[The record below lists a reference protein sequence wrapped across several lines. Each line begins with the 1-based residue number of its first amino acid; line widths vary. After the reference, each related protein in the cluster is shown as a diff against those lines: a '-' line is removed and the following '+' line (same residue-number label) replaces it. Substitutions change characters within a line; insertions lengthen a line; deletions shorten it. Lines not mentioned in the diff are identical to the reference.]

1 MVGKN
6 DLKALLN
13 LDVLDCTNRTYLIG
27 KYDLPYVNCP
37 DFVDVD
43 YLALY
48 SEIKNYQKT
57 DRTAVCFYQ
66 YDRKFDGVG
75 GIFNAIYYHDKRLL
89 SKYKE
94 RLKGIRFAIAPDY
107 SQCGDVPKIENLYRL
122 FKSRIVSLW
131 LLLECDILVIP
142 NISYAN
148 EDYFDVML
156 DGMEDCSVVAFST
169 KGSVRNVGQSNLLLK
184 AIKCTVDRLKRL
196 KKIIV
201 YSVMPDDSKT
211 LQLFDYALSHG
222 VRVIAPNN
230 LLKERNAVRQKE
242 VFSYGEI

>member
-1 MVGKN
+1 MVKKS
-6 DLKALLN
+6 DLKKLLN
-13 LDVLDCTNRTYLIG
+13 LGILGYTNRTYLVG
-27 KYDLPYVNCP
+27 KYDLPYVKCP
-37 DFVDVD
+37 NFADID

-48 SEIKNYQKT
+48 SETKDYQKT

-66 YDRKFDGVG
+66 YDRTFDGVS
-75 GIFNAIYYHDKRLL
+75 GIYNAIYYHDKRLL

-94 RLKGIRFAIAPDY
+94 RFKGVRFAIAPDY

-122 FKSRIVSLW
+122 FKSRVVSLW

-169 KGSVRNVGQSNLLLK
+169 KGSVRNAGQSNLLLK
-184 AIKCTVDRLKRL
+184 AIKRTVDGLKKL

-201 YSVMPDDSKT
+201 YSVMPDDSRT
-211 LQLFDYALSHG
+211 LKLFDYALSHG
-222 VRVIAPNN
+222 VRVIVPSN
-230 LLKERNAVRQKE
+230 LLKERNAVRQKRGP
-242 VFSYGEI
+242 YGKI